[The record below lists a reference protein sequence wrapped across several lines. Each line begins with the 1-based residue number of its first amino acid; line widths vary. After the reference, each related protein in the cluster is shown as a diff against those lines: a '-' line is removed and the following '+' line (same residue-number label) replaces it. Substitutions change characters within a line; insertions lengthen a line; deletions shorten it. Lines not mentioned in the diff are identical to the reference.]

1 MGSISA
7 LSPAPGPI
15 RAGPAL
21 ALTVHAHGRYTD
33 GMTMIGIRFD
43 LRVPPF
49 AKTTN
54 HAEQYAACLDQCAWA
69 DQSGVDIA
77 VLSEHHGVEDGFMS
91 APVTLAAAIAGRTKR
106 IPINIAAVLVPLHD
120 PIRLAEQLATAS
132 LVSGGRV
139 SLVAG
144 LGYRAEE
151 FEMAGVDRKRRGTLL
166 EESVRAMRQAW
177 TGEPFEY
184 RGRTVRVTP
193 KPAIPP
199 VVMVGGS
206 TEKAARRAARLHCGF
221 FPSIADVKLKE
232 IYEQE
237 CAAVGFAGGFMSLP
251 GGPGFVHVSED
262 PERDWARIGEH
273 ALYDAQSYAA
283 WQTPDQRSQVHVQ
296 GQTVADVRK
305 SGVYQVLTPDECLA
319 LAERE
324 GRIILHPLMGGI
336 PAALGWESIELFTK
350 KVLPKLRPAA

>member
-1 MGSISA
+1 
-7 LSPAPGPI
+7 
-15 RAGPAL
+15 
-21 ALTVHAHGRYTD
+21 
-33 GMTMIGIRFD
+33 MTMIGIRYD

-49 AKTTN
+49 AKTN
-54 HAEQYAACLDQCAWA
+54 HAEQYAACLEQCAWA
-69 DQSGVDIA
+69 DQAGLDIA
-77 VLSEHHGVEDGFMS
+77 VLSEHHGVEDGFMPS
-91 APVTLAAAIAGRTKR
+91 PVTLAAAITGRTKR
-106 IPINIAAVLVPLHD
+106 IPINIAAVLAPLHD
-120 PIRLAEQLATAS
+120 PIRLAEQLATVS
-132 LVSGGRV
+132 LVSGGRI

-151 FEMAGVDRKRRGTLL
+151 FEMAGVDRKKRGTLL

-193 KPAIPP
+193 KPAIAP
-199 VVMVGGS
+199 VVMIGGS

-221 FPSIADVKLKE
+221 FPSIGDVKLKE

-237 CAAVGFAGGFMSLP
+237 CAAIGFKGGFVSLP
-251 GGPGFVHVSED
+251 GGPGFVHVSND

-273 ALYDAQSYAA
+273 ALYDAQTYAA
-283 WQTPDQRSQVHVQ
+283 WQTPDQRSQVHVH

-305 SGVYQVLTPDECLA
+305 SGVYQIVTPDECIA

-336 PAALGWESIELFTK
+336 PAALGWESIELFK
-350 KVLPKLRPAA
+350 DEVLPRLRPAA